1 MRAPETSTIFVLQAL
16 YDISHMICLKIHR
29 FHHEAG
35 PKNINYSVLM
45 WTDFGPWISVN
56 SNISMKHFDWC
67 KLEGFMKSTVV
78 RTVNDLVNE
87 FAESPNIF

>member
-1 MRAPETSTIFVLQAL
+1 
-16 YDISHMICLKIHR
+16 
-29 FHHEAG
+29 
-35 PKNINYSVLM
+35 M

-56 SNISMKHFDWC
+56 WNISMQHFDWC

-87 FAESPNIF
+87 FVESPNIFWDNSRINHNHEWSRMSSILWPVDTSQKAKTHSKDVLAS